1 MHQKKFLLVIAGP
14 TAIGKT
20 SLAIRLAKLFQTEI
34 ISADSRQFFREMNIG
49 TAKPSD
55 KELAEIKHHFINTIS
70 VTDDYDAGQYEHQ
83 ASELINELFKKHALV
98 ILAGGSGMYINAV
111 CNGFDDIPEVNENI
125 REPLNTTYKKE
136 GIIPLQEQLSKLDP
150 GYYNTIDLNNPQRL
164 IRALEICLSTGLPYS
179 SFRKGKG
186 KPRDYS
192 IIKIGLNTDREQ
204 LYKRINQRVDEMIEA
219 GLIDEVKNLTKYKH
233 LNALQTVGYKE
244 LFNHLDGEQSLEK
257 AIEQIKQ
264 NTRNFAKRQLTWFR
278 KDGSIKWFEPADTNA
293 IIDYVA
299 YQISETKAGTC

>member
-1 MHQKKFLLVIAGP
+1 MHRKKFLLVIAGP

-70 VTDDYDAGQYEHQ
+70 VADNYDAGQYEHE
-83 ASELINELFKKHALV
+83 ASALLNELFKKYDLV
-98 ILAGGSGMYINAV
+98 IMAGGSGMYINAV

-125 REPLNTTYKKE
+125 REQLNTTYKKE
-136 GIIPLQEQLSKLDP
+136 GIFPLQEQLSELDP
-150 GYYNTIDLNNPQRL
+150 EYYKTIDLNNPQRL
-164 IRALEICLSTGLPYS
+164 IRALEICLSTGQPYS

-186 KPRDYS
+186 KVRDYT
-192 IIKIGLNTDREQ
+192 IIKIGLNTDRDQ

-219 GLIDEVKNLTKYKH
+219 GLIDEVKNLIKYKH

-244 LFNHLDGEQSLEK
+244 LFNHLAGEQSLQR

-264 NTRNFAKRQLTWFR
+264 NTRNFAKRQLTWFK
-278 KDGSIKWFEPADTNA
+278 KDASIRWFEPGDVAE
-293 IIDYVA
+293 ISEYVKHK
-299 YQISETKAGTC
+299 ISETTADAC

>member
-1 MHQKKFLLVIAGP
+1 MHRKKFLLVIAGP

-70 VTDDYDAGQYEHQ
+70 VADNYDAGQYEHE
-83 ASELINELFKKHALV
+83 ASALLNELFKKYDLV
-98 ILAGGSGMYINAV
+98 IMAGGSGMYINAV

-125 REPLNTTYKKE
+125 REQLNTTYKKE
-136 GIIPLQEQLSKLDP
+136 GIFPLQEQLSELDP
-150 GYYNTIDLNNPQRL
+150 EYYKTIDLNNPQRL
-164 IRALEICLSTGLPYS
+164 IRALEICLSTGQPYS

-186 KPRDYS
+186 KARDYT

-219 GLIDEVKNLTKYKH
+219 GLIDEVKNLIKYKH

-244 LFNHLDGEQSLEK
+244 LFNHLDGEQSLQR

-264 NTRNFAKRQLTWFR
+264 NTRNFAKRQLTWFK
-278 KDGSIKWFEPADTNA
+278 KDASIKWFEPGDIAE
-293 IIDYVA
+293 
-299 YQISETKAGTC
+299 ISEYVKHKISENHS

>member
-1 MHQKKFLLVIAGP
+1 MHRKKFLLVIAGP

-70 VTDDYDAGQYEHQ
+70 VADNYDAGQYEHE
-83 ASELINELFKKHALV
+83 ASALLNELFKKYDLV
-98 ILAGGSGMYINAV
+98 IMAGGSGMYINAV

-125 REPLNTTYKKE
+125 REQLNTTYKKE
-136 GIIPLQEQLSKLDP
+136 GIFPLQEQLSELDP
-150 GYYNTIDLNNPQRL
+150 EYYKTIDLNNPQRL
-164 IRALEICLSTGLPYS
+164 IRALEICLSTGQPYS
-179 SFRKGKG
+179 SFRTGKG
-186 KPRDYS
+186 KPRDYT

-204 LYKRINQRVDEMIEA
+204 LYERINQRVDEMIEA
-219 GLIDEVKNLTKYKH
+219 GLIDEVKNLIKYKH

-244 LFNHLDGEQSLEK
+244 LFNHLDGEQSLQK

-264 NTRNFAKRQLTWFR
+264 NTRNFAKRQLTWFK
-278 KDGSIKWFEPADTNA
+278 KDASIKWFEPGD
-293 IIDYVA
+293 VA
-299 YQISETKAGTC
+299 EISEYVKHKISENQG